1 MIWRSAGPTAAS
13 DGVKPGRVALVESES
28 RTSTPS
34 GSEAVDGSVV
44 GTHAVDGGLV
54 KLEVAGVHDV
64 ARRRVHEDAK
74 RSWNGVRHGKERDV
88 ESTQGYGR
96 AVLDLAKLG
105 ALDVVLGELALDDAK
120 GELTGVDGH
129 LVREVLQQVRKGARV
144 VLVAVGDDNAAQLV
158 LVLQDIGVV
167 GQDEVDARLL
177 VIGEH
182 EAGIESMTM
191 SFPYSNTVMFLPIP
205 SRPPSGMILR
215 AVSFFGIAG
224 GILSSWSIRTAYAV
238 I

>member
-1 MIWRSAGPTAAS
+1 M
-13 DGVKPGRVALVESES
+13 
-28 RTSTPS
+28 
-34 GSEAVDGSVV
+34 
-44 GTHAVDGGLV
+44 
-54 KLEVAGVHDV
+54 
-64 ARRRVHEDAK
+64 
-74 RSWNGVRHGKERDV
+74 RHGKERDV

-167 GQDEVDARLL
+167 GQDEVDARM
-177 VIGEH
+177 VVVGKH
-182 EAGIESMTM
+182 EAGIDHDHVVSVLEHGHVLADPVKTTKRDDLEGG
-191 SFPYSNTVMFLPIP
+191 FFLWHCWGNPFLVVNTYGIRRYLVSGPDG
-205 SRPPSGMILR
+205 RVPPAATATVRVPM
-215 AVSFFGIAG
+215 AAG
-224 GILSSWSIRTAYAV
+224 RTHWCSSQSIVAKT
-238 I
+238 